1 MGRGHTRA
9 LIIAVSSG
17 RRDCQ
22 TSIKRRQYSIR
33 SNGDIFTPRRTD
45 FHRRPVVAVQRPI
58 PHPIRGRDGDD
69 PIAVGRLVTVEV
81 EVEAVVARGRD
92 HNPLHI
98 VHRVNSI
105 LVGCTT
111 HAWPTQAQVQHFSR
125 VRVGRNTRNRQPGG
139 PAHPIG
145 NIGDKAATLAD
156 HPYRHNGRHPVNS
169 GYPHAVI
176 ALCANRSGHMRAM
189 PATIAGWRAS
199 VTFSTHHPIPR
210 IMGITI
216 PPVAIIGRR
225 HIGDEVITTHP
236 APIQVRVIGDA

>member
-1 MGRGHTRA
+1 M
-9 LIIAVSSG
+9 
-17 RRDCQ
+17 
-22 TSIKRRQYSIR
+22 
-33 SNGDIFTPRRTD
+33 
-45 FHRRPVVAVQRPI
+45 
-58 PHPIRGRDGDD
+58 
-69 PIAVGRLVTVEV
+69 VTVEV

-145 NIGDKAATLAD
+145 NIGDKAATLAN
-156 HPYRHNGRHPVNS
+156 HPHRHEGRHPVNS

-210 IMGITI
+210 IMRITI
-216 PPVAIIGRR
+216 PPITIIGRR
-225 HIGDEVITTHP
+225 HIGNEVITTYP
-236 APIQVRVIGDA
+236 ATIQIGMVGDA